1 MSFANIGKLVN
12 AGSDVFKVGEALKS
26 FSTASLAGKALDKYT
41 DFNKKT
47 KKKLLKD
54 NFNISYK
61 EAGSYLDVAKNISSI
76 GDAAANA
83 NKNTSKLGSGL
94 KGLTTSV
101 KSFISAHK
109 VAFGVG
115 TAVAIGTAIYTAYKN
130 YKQNMIDT
138 ANAATEAWDN
148 SLSDIQS
155 KIQQYQELKTKLDSG
170 DLSQSET
177 IEVKQQILDLQNQIV
192 ASYGDQAQG
201 IDLVNGKLDEELQK
215 LQNISQQ
222 QLTDEA
228 NKSLNKNERAYKD
241 AEKEMTKERSYNL
254 GSAFDIGGTTN
265 ESYKKAITN
274 NTSDNQ
280 IFDITLILNSVTK
293 IHCMIQNNIFYR
305 ICFIDIFSCIWIE
318 VSNKF
323 FTWIIILFVT
333 EQGF

>member
-1 MSFANIGKLVN
+1 MLDEMDIHGAKT
-12 AGSDVFKVGEALKS
+12 ALKLS
-26 FSTASLAGKALDKYT
+26 NLSQVEKEFVALNSKHGDELFDFAKGLSATSDISSSL
-41 DFNKKT
+41 
-47 KKKLLKD
+47 
-54 NFNISYK
+54 S
-61 EAGSYLDVAKNISSI
+61 KNI
-76 GDAAANA
+76 D
-83 NKNTSKLGSGL
+83 KLKSGF
-94 KGLTTSV
+94 KGTWNV
-101 KSFISAHK
+101 IKSFVNAHK
-109 VAFGVG
+109 VGVGIGAAVALG
-115 TAVAIGTAIYTAYKN
+115 TAVYTGYKM
-130 YKQNMIDT
+130 YKEHLVDT

-265 ESYKKAITN
+265 ESYKKASKDIISIAEQLERKGIN
-274 NTSDNQ
+274 IKKDRDNTVKFSFTGDASQAEEVVNEFETKVRALKDTYGDDNL
-280 IFDITLILNSVTK
+280 IILN
-293 IHCMIQNNIFYR
+293 
-305 ICFIDIFSCIWIE
+305 FI
-318 VSNKF
+318 SNF
-323 FTWIIILFVT
+323 RLSA
-333 EQGF
+333 